1 MKCTDP
7 KIKKL
12 VSLYQFNLLGEEEK
26 LSVEDH
32 LLECDACF
40 QEVYRLSSAVQI
52 VEDMPEFFLNA
63 LQPKETYAMRI
74 TEFYRKISH
83 TLLKLMTGIFS
94 KIGEWWRKPAI
105 KILVPATAIAI
116 LLLIFIPP
124 DTRKYSDLAIMENVS
139 YLALK
144 LRSFVDEISPTQTLY
159 NQGMKS
165 YQEKNY
171 TEAIHKLSAFVKRKK
186 NDAYGHFYLG
196 VSYLLTDEYKKGID
210 HLKLASKFSE
220 KEGKEILL
228 EKCYWYLGN
237 AYLKTNDIE
246 KALKEFRNVVA
257 TGGEFK
263 EDAMKQIVR
272 IEEMKGE

>member
-1 MKCTDP
+1 MKCVNP
-7 KIKKL
+7 KMKKL

-26 LSVEDH
+26 LTVEDH

-40 QEVYRLSSAVQI
+40 EEIYRLSPAVEI
-52 VEDMPEFFLNA
+52 VEAMPEFFLNA
-63 LQPKETYAMRI
+63 FQPKETYAMRI
-74 TEFYRKISH
+74 T
-83 TLLKLMTGIFS
+83 KLFKKTIHALTDLTNNIFS
-94 KIGEWWRKPAI
+94 TVAEWWKNPAI

-116 LLLIFIPP
+116 LLLILVPP
-124 DTRKYSDLAIMENVS
+124 DTKKYSDLAIMENVS

-144 LRSFVDEISPTQTLY
+144 LRGFVDEISPTQTLY
-159 NQGMKS
+159 NQGMKY

-186 NDAYGHFYLG
+186 KDAYGHFYLG
-196 VSYLLTDEYKKGID
+196 VSFLLTDEYKKGIN

-237 AYLKTNDIE
+237 AYLKTNDVDY
-246 KALKEFRNVVA
+246 ALKEFKNVV
-257 TGGEFK
+257 TIGCEFK
-263 EDAMKQIVR
+263 EDAIKQIER